1 MNLKFF
7 DWITTILLALI
18 PVILFFQVVILGYVN
33 DYSPELLIAVQL
45 FLAILSKYASDK
57 RVTEAVETIKRLGY
71 VTWILNVVY
80 AVAPIVILYQA
91 VIMGAIP
98 AVYVP
103 IAVLV
108 FAVLYQ
114 ITTEQRVQI
123 AKRIV
128 RERVIKSN
136 P

>member
-1 MNLKFF
+1 MNLKLL

-45 FLAILSKYASDK
+45 FLAILSKYASDR
-57 RVTEAVETIKRLGY
+57 RVTEAVDTIKRLGY
-71 VTWILNVVY
+71 VTWFLNVVY

-91 VIMGAIP
+91 VIMGSVP

-103 IAVLV
+103 VAVV
-108 FAVLYQ
+108 IFAILYQ
-114 ITTEQRVQI
+114 ITTEQRVQVAEKI
-123 AKRIV
+123 K
-128 RERVIKSN
+128 RERVIN
-136 P
+136 